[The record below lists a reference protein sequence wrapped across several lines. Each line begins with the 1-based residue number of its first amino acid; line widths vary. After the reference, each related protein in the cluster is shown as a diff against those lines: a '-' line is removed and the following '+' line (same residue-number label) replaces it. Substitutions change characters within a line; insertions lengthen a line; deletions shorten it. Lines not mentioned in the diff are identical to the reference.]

1 VTGTVKL
8 DDASGSLYLE
18 AQTAEAGADSAIL
31 PLGMVNRSVGGG
43 VFANQAA
50 TVNGVGLNS
59 VGLLV
64 RVWGYA
70 SSLGGGYYS
79 LSDGSAE
86 AVRVLVLAGTV
97 PTETVWAATGVLST
111 YKDGSDVRPLLIVNN
126 AATDIQGF

>member
-1 VTGTVKL
+1 
-8 DDASGSLYLE
+8 
-18 AQTAEAGADSAIL
+18 
-31 PLGMVNRSVGGG
+31 MVNRSVGGG

-70 SSLGGGYYS
+70 SNLGGGYYS

-111 YKDGSDVRPLLIVNN
+111 YKDGSDVRPLLIVKD
-126 AATDIQGF
+126 ATTDIQGF